1 MREVT
6 IGEAARASGVKVTT
20 IRFYE
25 ERGLLPVPPRSE
37 GGQRLYGKDE
47 IARLRFIRHA
57 RDLGFDMV
65 ALADL
70 LDLAGRPGAPCANA
84 DRLARRR
91 LDDVRRRIAAL
102 RALETE
108 LARMLDACSH
118 GQVAQCAVIETLA
131 DHGRCSGPHGGAE
144 PEGAIAR
151 A

>member
-57 RDLGFDMV
+57 RDLGFDMA

-70 LDLAGRPGAPCANA
+70 LDLAGRPGAPCADA

-91 LDDVRRRIAAL
+91 LDDVQRRIAAL
-102 RALETE
+102 RGLEAE
-108 LARMLDACSH
+108 LQRMLAACTQ
-118 GQVAQCAVIETLA
+118 GQVAKCAVIETLA
-131 DHGRCSGPHGGAE
+131 DHAHCAGPHDPALSTG
-144 PEGAIAR
+144 PILR